1 MAMPVY
7 ASVAELRAYLGALEE
22 TDAELTLKLG
32 RASRAIDSVLIGA
45 VYAVDSVTEQPT
57 DVKIIE
63 ALKYATMEQVDGYL
77 SGAVDEQGTPAY
89 ANVAIGSVHL
99 GGRSGS
105 DSDRRPHISPSAM
118 NFLLQAPN
126 LLPIATRSYG

>member
-1 MAMPVY
+1 MALPVY
-7 ASVAELRAYLGALEE
+7 ATVAQLKTYLGALEE
-22 TDAELTLKLG
+22 TDGELTLKLS

-45 VYAVDSVTEQPT
+45 VYSTDEETELPT
-57 DVKIIE
+57 DSSILE
-63 ALKYATMEQVDGYL
+63 ALQYATMEQVDGYL

-105 DSDRRPHISPSAM
+105 DSDRRPHISPSAL
-118 NFLLQAPN
+118 NYLVQAN
-126 LLPIATRSYG
+126 LLPISARSYG